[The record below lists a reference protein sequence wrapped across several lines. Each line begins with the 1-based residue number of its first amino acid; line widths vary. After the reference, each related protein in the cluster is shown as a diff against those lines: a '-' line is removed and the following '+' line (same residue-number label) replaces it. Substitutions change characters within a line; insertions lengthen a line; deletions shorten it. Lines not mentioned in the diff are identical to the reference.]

1 MGEYQRR
8 GYSKLQLKLLITVS
22 ELTEMAAREHGGRA
36 FDGAVT
42 WKPGSLFPDERAD
55 TVSRALSNL
64 EERGL
69 VQRVRRGQRTTKVR
83 LTQTGMVAGNDA
95 KYGRLKPSYL
105 PTDRMVV
112 AGNARR

>member
-1 MGEYQRR
+1 MAEHRGR
-8 GYSKLQLKLLITVS
+8 GYSKLQLKLLITIS
-22 ELTEMAAREHGGRA
+22 ELTEMAAREFGGRA

-42 WKPGSLFPDERAD
+42 WKPGGMFPEERAD

-69 VQRVRRGQRTTKVR
+69 VERVKRKSRTVKVR

-95 KYGRLKPSYL
+95 KYGRLKPKYL
-105 PTDRMVV
+105 PSGRPV
-112 AGNARR
+112 ATVRPPR